1 MNRGQLPAD
10 CCRPIPGD
18 GLERISG
25 RNTICPN
32 TPSHIMSPTTGSQP
46 GSSTEV
52 SLGARGHT
60 ITSLQRAHAPPD
72 NPAELQTSESKRLTR
87 ARGTSKQYSRPAGR
101 RSAHRQLRD
110 QHRRMVCRRNAQ
122 VRRASSQSRKSA
134 SPDGVQ
140 VQRPDLGVADPAKP
154 EAALEPGSAHHFMRG
169 RFWTCQHDV
178 ACSCNGVP
186 RADINHVERRRTS
199 A

>member
-18 GLERISG
+18 GLERMSG

-87 ARGTSKQYSRPAGR
+87 ARGTSKQFLRP
-101 RSAHRQLRD
+101 
-110 QHRRMVCRRNAQ
+110 
-122 VRRASSQSRKSA
+122 
-134 SPDGVQ
+134 
-140 VQRPDLGVADPAKP
+140 
-154 EAALEPGSAHHFMRG
+154 
-169 RFWTCQHDV
+169 
-178 ACSCNGVP
+178 P
-186 RADINHVERRRTS
+186 RAPS
-199 A
+199 AKYGAPLWIHAKS